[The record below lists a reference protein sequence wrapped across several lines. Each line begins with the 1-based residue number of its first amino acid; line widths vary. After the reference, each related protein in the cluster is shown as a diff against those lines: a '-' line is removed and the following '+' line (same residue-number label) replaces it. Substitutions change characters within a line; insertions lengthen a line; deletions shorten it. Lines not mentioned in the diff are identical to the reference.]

1 MRGIWPMDTK
11 PLSQVMV
18 EQQMEVFQSVVM
30 AIRKIKS
37 SMRVKN
43 TDQIRIDAV
52 LPEDELISMHLSGN
66 FEDDIRR
73 LTRVTTF
80 HCPPWEDERPERTE
94 DQYLGTVELPC
105 GGHVA
110 GWTSEAGL
118 RTMLER
124 FP

>member
-1 MRGIWPMDTK
+1 MRKRMRRAWRIRAM
-11 PLSQVMV
+11 LRR
-18 EQQMEVFQSVVM
+18 QQMEAGQHGED
-30 AIRKIKS
+30 AQA
-37 SMRVKN
+37 

-52 LPEDELISMHLSGN
+52 LPEDELISMHLSGY

-118 RTMLER
+118 RAMLER

>member
-18 EQQMEVFQSVVM
+18 ERQMEVFQSVVM

-52 LPEDELISMHLSGN
+52 LPEDELMLASGQCWS
-66 FEDDIRR
+66 DSHDRSGS
-73 LTRVTTF
+73 
-80 HCPPWEDERPERTE
+80 
-94 DQYLGTVELPC
+94 QG
-105 GGHVA
+105 
-110 GWTSEAGL
+110 SEG
-118 RTMLER
+118 EG
-124 FP
+124 